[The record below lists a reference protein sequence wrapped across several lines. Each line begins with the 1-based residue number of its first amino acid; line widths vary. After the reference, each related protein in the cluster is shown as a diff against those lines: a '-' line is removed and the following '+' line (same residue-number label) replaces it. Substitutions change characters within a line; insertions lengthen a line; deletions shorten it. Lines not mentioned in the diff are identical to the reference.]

1 MVKVIFCFQGFLF
14 SFELTPHQ
22 GRIRRASP
30 AYPQGVILKKMGSLR
45 PLDQSFGTL
54 LHMFSK
60 FDSKRSNVLSMK
72 GSRGLD
78 TPVSSKSRSTSVPRS
93 PPETSSL
100 QLSGTKKP
108 PSKRGKSKF
117 GCITCKVRK
126 KKCEGTKPVCRD
138 CRRFNKECV
147 WIDYD
152 TMEVDEIRRLR
163 KKVREQESLN
173 KVRIRRSKG
182 KKSDGM
188 ADDDVP
194 KIESPPTLLQIDTEP
209 AKSEAYDIKPT
220 DDEAPGIATS
230 TASLDY
236 VQALRE
242 AYPVSTSPPLN
253 FKDDLRGLNLGD
265 IHHNAVVRNRT
276 FLTPDNIRSPSPRAF
291 SPALMELEALD
302 DSTSGGTPSGLLNFL
317 KEVSMFTG
325 SSNNPS
331 PQGDNNTLDEP
342 NKNGDN
348 MVKFSPSFNIPGFLD
363 QVNQMLTSSASQLNQ
378 LASAFNA
385 TFIPPPQAPPPLLP
399 ELDASGHYLYDY
411 YVNTL
416 SQKVSIAP
424 ISQNESNSYQKVFLP
439 LAQRDKGVLCGILA
453 WAGFHLGGQWTAEAS
468 MYAETA
474 VKLLTQDIDFSGTLP
489 AFHEDRRAI
498 LNKLAVI
505 LILCGAEICRGDVK
519 YWSVYL
525 NWGWKLL
532 KDNGGITKF
541 DNNKEEHW
549 LITNFAYHDVLASS
563 VNERGTY
570 FPLEI
575 YQKIFKDPQGVSR
588 GNLNPLLGVSKILYR
603 YIAEISSLSLD
614 CKNEL
619 DSYYKRQSPKVTPNN
634 FDGISSTSPETNK
647 PFDETGLEVSDHG
660 KVGSILYSITARAKK
675 IEYKIDTAKPDPDDL
690 ENLND
695 FDLEM
700 QLMCFEAYQISCK
713 LFLRQS
719 ILKMNP
725 SAIES
730 QILMNDLMKSINL
743 LVETPMQATL
753 VFPLF
758 IAGIHSVAEF
768 DREHMRDILN
778 QMMETYGPWNVQ
790 RIKYV
795 MEQVWEQNP
804 DGDKVVDW
812 LAILKQLGWEINFA

>member
-1 MVKVIFCFQGFLF
+1 
-14 SFELTPHQ
+14 
-22 GRIRRASP
+22 
-30 AYPQGVILKKMGSLR
+30 
-45 PLDQSFGTL
+45 
-54 LHMFSK
+54 MFSK
-60 FDSKRSNVLSMK
+60 FDSKRGNALDMK
-72 GSRGLD
+72 GGPGLG
-78 TPVSSKSRSTSVPRS
+78 TPAESNNGSASEPRS
-93 PPETSSL
+93 PLESGTDGPETGPSTGSKTA
-100 QLSGTKKP
+100 GTR
-108 PSKRGKSKF
+108 SKSKF
-117 GCITCKVRK
+117 GCLTCKVRK

-138 CRRFNKECV
+138 CQRFNKECV

-152 TMEVDEIRRLR
+152 TMKVEEIRRLR
-163 KKVREQESLN
+163 LKVKEQESCN
-173 KVRIRRSKG
+173 KVRIRRPASKRSSSSVTKPAHG
-182 KKSDGM
+182 KGPSKESS
-188 ADDDVP
+188 
-194 KIESPPTLLQIDTEP
+194 SPPAHAQLDPEHFKPEID
-209 AKSEAYDIKPT
+209 AHNKLSDFN
-220 DDEAPGIATS
+220 TS

-236 VQALRE
+236 VRALRE
-242 AYPVSTSPPLN
+242 AYPVNSLPGMNFSTDNEL
-253 FKDDLRGLNLGD
+253 KNLGD
-265 IHHNAVVRNRT
+265 IHHNAVVKNKHSFNMRT
-276 FLTPDNIRSPSPRAF
+276 PSAAHSPRAL
-291 SPALMELEALD
+291 SPTLMELEALD
-302 DSTSGGTPSGLLNFL
+302 DQGTSSSPSGLLNFL
-317 KEVSMFTG
+317 KEVSAFSG
-325 SSNNPS
+325 GLSNGQS
-331 PQGDNNTLDEP
+331 PHQDAHVPTDES
-342 NKNGDN
+342 KDES
-348 MVKFSPSFNIPGFLD
+348 MVKFSPNFSIPGFLD
-363 QVNQMLTSSASQLNQ
+363 QVNHMPATSSSSTQLNQ

-385 TFIPPPQAPPPLLP
+385 VFIPPPQAPPPLLP

-416 SQKVSIAP
+416 SPKVSIAP
-424 ISQNESNSYQKVFLP
+424 VSQNESNSYQKVFLP

-468 MYAETA
+468 MYAESA
-474 VKLLTQDIDFSGTLP
+474 VKILTQDIDFSGTLP
-489 AFHEDRRAI
+489 AFHEDRRSI

-570 FPLEI
+570 FPLET

-614 CKNEL
+614 CKKEL
-619 DSYYKRQSPKVTPNN
+619 NAYYKRQSPKVTP
-634 FDGISSTSPETNK
+634 ISYENGVSTSPDMNK
-647 PFDETGLEVSDHG
+647 PFDETASEVSEHG

-695 FDLEM
+695 HDLEM
-700 QLMCFEAYQISCK
+700 QLMCFEAYQLSCK

-719 ILKMNP
+719 IMKLNP

-730 QILMNDLMKSINL
+730 QILMNDLMKCINL

-758 IAGIHSVAEF
+758 IAGIHSVADF

-795 MEQVWEQNP
+795 MEQVWDLNP
-804 DGDKVVDW
+804 GGDKVVDW
-812 LAILKQLGWEINFA
+812 LAILKELGWEINFA

>member
-1 MVKVIFCFQGFLF
+1 
-14 SFELTPHQ
+14 
-22 GRIRRASP
+22 
-30 AYPQGVILKKMGSLR
+30 
-45 PLDQSFGTL
+45 
-54 LHMFSK
+54 MFSK
-60 FDSKRSNVLSMK
+60 FDSKIGEVLSM
-72 GSRGLD
+72 GESRGLGTSD
-78 TPVSSKSRSTSVPRS
+78 KLRSRSASSPRS
-93 PPETSSL
+93 PPESSKL
-100 QLSGTKKP
+100 ENSETKK
-108 PSKRGKSKF
+108 SANRRGKSKF
-117 GCITCKVRK
+117 GCLTCKVRK

-147 WIDYD
+147 WVDYD
-152 TMEVDEIRRLR
+152 TMEVEEIRRLR
-163 KKVREQESLN
+163 KRVREQESLN
-173 KVRIRRSKG
+173 KVRIRRSKS
-182 KKSDGM
+182 KMIEDSS
-188 ADDDVP
+188 ADVLP
-194 KIESPPTLLQIDTEP
+194 TTESPPSHSQLEP
-209 AKSEAYDIKPT
+209 SSIKPEPYE
-220 DDEAPGIATS
+220 DDFTNEKSPKQLDH

-236 VQALRE
+236 VRALRE
-242 AYPVSTSPPLN
+242 AYPVSTPTMN
-253 FKDDLRGLNLGD
+253 NNDDSRGFSLGD
-265 IHHNAVVRNRT
+265 IHHDSVVKNRN
-276 FLTPDNIRSPSPRAF
+276 FFAPIHMKQPSPRAL
-291 SPALMELEALD
+291 SPTLMELEALD
-302 DSTSGGTPSGLLNFL
+302 DAAPAGTPSSILNFL
-317 KEVSMFTG
+317 KEVSVLNGG
-325 SSNNPS
+325 SGVLS
-331 PQGDNNTLDEP
+331 PQGDGHRSAED
-342 NKNGDN
+342 KNDQS
-348 MVKFSPSFNIPGFLD
+348 VAKFSPGFNIPGFLD
-363 QVNQMLTSSASQLNQ
+363 QVNHMSGSSASQLNH
-378 LASAFNA
+378 LASAFNS
-385 TFIPPPQAPPPLLP
+385 TFFPSPQAPPPLLP
-399 ELDASGHYLYDY
+399 ELDASGHYLFDY

-416 SQKVSIAP
+416 SKKVSIAP
-424 ISQNESNSYQKVFLP
+424 TSQDESNSYQKVFLP
-439 LAQRDKGVLCGILA
+439 LAQRDKSVLCGILA

-575 YQKIFKDPQGVSR
+575 YQKIFKDPQGISK

-619 DSYYKRQSPKVTPNN
+619 ESYYNRQSPKVSPVEN
-634 FDGISSTSPETNK
+634 GVSTSPETNK
-647 PFDETGLEVSDHG
+647 PFDDCTLEVSDHG

-675 IEYKIDTAKPDPDDL
+675 IEHKIDTAKPDPDDL

-700 QLMCFEAYQISCK
+700 QLLCFEAYQISCK

-719 ILKMNP
+719 ILKLNP

-758 IAGIHSVAEF
+758 IAGIHSVTGF

-804 DGDKVVDW
+804 NGDKVVDW